1 MRRAADAAG
10 VTLTDRPPELDA
22 IAAAAYLAR
31 LARWVPQMAE
41 IVNMHEAKTSLSRL
55 VERALA
61 GEEVVI
67 ARNGEPLVKLV
78 PIPKERKP
86 RVPGRY
92 KGKIWIAPDCFAP
105 MSEEELD
112 EWYKWEC

>member
-1 MRRAADAAG
+1 M
-10 VTLTDRPPELDA
+10 T
-22 IAAAAYLAR
+22 
-31 LARWVPQMAE
+31 E
-41 IVNMHEAKTSLSRL
+41 IVNMHQAKTSLSRL

-78 PIPKERKP
+78 PVLKERKP

-92 KGKIWIAPDCFAP
+92 KGQISIAPDCFEP
-105 MSEEELD
+105 MSEDDLD
-112 EWYKWEC
+112 LWERWDHED